1 MGSPAQGELM
11 RGDVI
16 TKIGDYDARDLM
28 HIDAKNLFKSAENS
42 IQVVVHRDNKLAVT
56 KNIVNGSE
64 ASTRCSSAV
73 PPYSPNIN
81 LLSPNVASLLDAG
94 AANPHRYAII
104 NINISSKRP
113 IL

>member
-28 HIDAKNLFKSAENS
+28 HIDAKNLFKAAENS

-81 LLSPNVASLLDAG
+81 LLSPNVANLLDVNAE
-94 AANPHRYAII
+94 NPHRYDC
-104 NINISSKRP
+104 
-113 IL
+113 L